1 VAININNTTKKEQW
15 EWIQKN
21 MSGLAQWLLDA
32 RDAGL
37 KVSLASIEDIEPE
50 AEVIKQPYRG
60 KNR

>member
-1 VAININNTTKKEQW
+1 MAININNTTKKEQW

-21 MSGLAQWLLDA
+21 MSGLARWLLDA

>member
-1 VAININNTTKKEQW
+1 MAININNTTKKEQW
-15 EWIQKN
+15 KWIQKN

-32 RDAGL
+32 KKAGIGL
-37 KVSLASIEDIEPE
+37 SLTSIEDIEPE

>member
-1 VAININNTTKKEQW
+1 
-15 EWIQKN
+15 